1 MMLRQLVFSVLG
13 SALLVAPVCSAR
25 AAQERQQ
32 QQQESLADA
41 ARKAQAQKK
50 TPAKPVKVITDDNI
64 DDIKGKISVVGSE
77 PAAQEKEAE
86 ANANANA
93 EKKTAPGE
101 VKDEAFWRKRFA
113 DARQKLAD
121 DSKEL
126 DILQREY
133 NLLQQQYYSD
143 PNAAMQNQYDRKD
156 LTDKKQKIDEKTA
169 AVAADKQAISDLEDE
184 LRKSGGDASWAR

>member
-1 MMLRQLVFSVLG
+1 MMMRQLVFTVLG
-13 SALLVAPVCSAR
+13 TALLVAPACSAR
-25 AAQERQQ
+25 AAQQQ

-50 TPAKPVKVITDDNI
+50 TSTKPVKVITDDNL
-64 DDIKGKISVVGSE
+64 DDIKGKINVVGTE
-77 PAAQEKEAE
+77 PAPPEKEAD
-86 ANANANA
+86 ASA

-101 VKDEAFWRKRFA
+101 VKGEAYWRTRFA

-143 PNAAMQNQYDRKD
+143 PNTAMQNQYNRKD

-184 LRKSGGDASWAR
+184 LRKSGGDAGWAREPN

>member
-1 MMLRQLVFSVLG
+1 MMMRQLVFTVLG
-13 SALLVAPVCSAR
+13 TALLVAPACSAR
-25 AAQERQQ
+25 AAQ

-50 TPAKPVKVITDDNI
+50 TSTKPVKVITDDNL
-64 DDIKGKISVVGSE
+64 DDIKGKINVVGTE
-77 PAAQEKEAE
+77 PAPPDKETD
-86 ANANANA
+86 ANA
-93 EKKTAPGE
+93 EKKPAPADA
-101 VKDEAFWRKRFA
+101 KDEGYWRKRFA

-133 NLLQQQYYSD
+133 NLLQQQYFSD
-143 PNAAMQNQYDRKD
+143 PNTAMQNQYNRKD

-184 LRKSGGDASWAR
+184 LRKSGGDAGWAREPN